1 MKNEESSLILLKA
14 KIRRME
20 KADAHDVSGR
30 CNLCAKEA
38 E

>member
-14 KIRRME
+14 KIRRGG
-20 KADAHDVSGR
+20 KAEAHDVSVR
-30 CNLCAKEA
+30 CNLYVKEA